1 MLDQLINLVKEK
13 AGGAII
19 NNPAIPNEKN
29 EEAIQTTGNSIMSGI
44 QAALAGGGLSSLMG
58 MFSGR
63 QNVNDS
69 PVTKSAMG
77 NVIENLKA
85 KVGLD
90 NDQATQVAGQ
100 VVPDVMNGMVQ
111 KTNDPNDNS
120 FNIQD
125 IFNNLTGGKTSGMN
139 MSGLMEKYRS
149 GAFDADGDGD
159 TDFNDLKAMLSGGMG
174 SGGGSIFDKVKGMFN

>member
-29 EEAIQTTGNSIMSGI
+29 DEAIQTTGNSIMSSI
-44 QAALAGGGLSSLMG
+44 QAALAGGGGLSGLLG

-77 NVIENLKA
+77 NVVENLKA
-85 KVGLD
+85 KLGLD

-125 IFNNLTGGKTSGMN
+125 IFNSLSGGKTSGMN
-139 MSGLMEKYRS
+139 MSGLMEKYKS

-159 TDFNDLKAMLSGGMG
+159 TDFNDLKAMFSG
-174 SGGGSIFDKVKGMFN
+174 GGGSIFDKVKGMFN